1 MSAIIAVIVG
11 LVGLLVGAGAG
22 FALRRRAEVT
32 SLQEAEEQASRVIAE
47 AERRQK
53 EILLEAKEEALSVR
67 NSLESELKDRRS
79 EASRAEQR
87 LTQKEENLDRK
98 IEALDRR
105 EQSLRDREAQ
115 IEALRSEAEQL
126 RQRQAGELERVANLT
141 ASEAREQLL
150 SSIEDEIREEASR
163 RVREMEKEVEATA
176 GQRAR
181 KILATA
187 IQRYT
192 SEVTAETTV
201 SVVQIPSDEMKGRI
215 IGREGRNI
223 RAIEAATGVDL
234 IIDDTPDAVTVSA
247 FDPVR
252 REIARH
258 GAVACSCRTAASTRR
273 ASKRRSTRRERDVE
287 ATMADAAEAAA
298 VEAGVLNLHP
308 EVLKVFGRLR
318 YRTSYGQNVMRHC
331 IETGHIA
338 AMIAR
343 EIGADVEVA
352 RAGGFLHDLGKAI
365 DHEVEGTHAIIGA
378 EIARRFK
385 VKDAIAHC
393 IEAHHEEVEP
403 RTVEAVIVMMADAI
417 SGGRPG
423 ARRESLETT
432 SSGWRRSR
440 ASRASY
446 KGVESA
452 FAIQAG
458 REVRIIV
465 QPEQV
470 DDLEAMRIARDVSQK
485 IEETMEY
492 PGPDQGD
499 GRPGDARDG
508 VSLASRC
515 GCSSWETLSGTS
527 AARPCVQHASRAC
540 GANFALDYVVANGEN
555 CSGGRG
561 LTPRHADEL
570 FAAGVDVITGGN
582 HTFQHRE
589 LYPYLDEHAG
599 HHAAAELPARRPG
612 RGYRACR

>member
-1 MSAIIAVIVG
+1 MLAIVSIIVG
-11 LVGLLVGAGAG
+11 LACLLIGAGAG
-22 FALRRRAEVT
+22 FYLRRRSDGT
-32 SLQEAEEQASRVIAE
+32 SLLQAEEQSNRILAE
-47 AERRQK
+47 AETRQK
-53 EILLEAKEEALSVR
+53 ELLLAAKEENLSLR
-67 NSLESELKDRRS
+67 NQLEAELKERRA
-79 EASRAEQR
+79 EAARIEQR
-87 LTQKEENLDRK
+87 LAQKEENLDRK
-98 IEALDRR
+98 VESLERR
-105 EQSLRDREAQ
+105 EQSLRDREAS
-115 IEALRSEAEQL
+115 IEQLRTEAEEL
-126 RQRQAGELERVANLT
+126 RQRQATELERVSNLT
-141 ASEAREQLL
+141 VDEAREQLL
-150 SSIEDEIREEASR
+150 GAIEGEIREEASR

-176 GQRAR
+176 GPRAR

-192 SEVTAETTV
+192 SEVTAENTV
-201 SVVQIPSDEMKGRI
+201 SVVQIPSDDMKGRI

-252 REIARH
+252 REIARQALSMLVQDGRIH
-258 GAVACSCRTAASTRR
+258 PTRIEEAVNKAR
-273 ASKRRSTRRERDVE
+273 RDVE
-287 ATMADAAEAAA
+287 ATMQDAAEAAA

-343 EIGADVEVA
+343 EIGADVDVA
-352 RAGGFLHDLGKAI
+352 RAGGFLHDLGKAV

-378 EIARRFK
+378 DIARRFK
-385 VKDAIAHC
+385 VKDAVAHC

-423 ARRESLETT
+423 ARRESLEAYIKRLETLENIAK
-432 SSGWRRSR
+432 GH
-440 ASRASY
+440 

-465 QPEQV
+465 RPEV
-470 DDLEAMRIARDVSQK
+470 IDDLEAMRIARDVSQQ

-492 PGPDQGD
+492 PGQIKVTVV
-499 GRPGDARDG
+499 RETRATEYAR
-508 VSLASRC
+508 
-515 GCSSWETLSGTS
+515 
-527 AARPCVQHASRAC
+527 
-540 GANFALDYVVANGEN
+540 
-555 CSGGRG
+555 
-561 LTPRHADEL
+561 
-570 FAAGVDVITGGN
+570 
-582 HTFQHRE
+582 
-589 LYPYLDEHAG
+589 
-599 HHAAAELPARRPG
+599 
-612 RGYRACR
+612 

>member
-1 MSAIIAVIVG
+1 MSAILIVIVG
-11 LVGLLVGAGAG
+11 LACLLIGAAVGFLV
-22 FALRRRAEVT
+22 RRRSDGT
-32 SLQEAEEQASRVIAE
+32 SLQQAEEQASRLLAE
-47 AERRQK
+47 AETRQK
-53 EILLEAKEEALSVR
+53 ELLLAAKDEQLTLRNQLEA
-67 NSLESELKDRRS
+67 ELKERRA
-79 EASRAEQR
+79 EAARVEQR
-87 LTQKEENLDRK
+87 LAQKEENLDRK
-98 IEALDRR
+98 VESFERR
-105 EQSLRDREAQ
+105 EQSLRDREAS
-115 IEALRSEAEQL
+115 IETLRSEAEEL
-126 RQRQAGELERVANLT
+126 RLKQATELERVSNLT
-141 ASEAREQLL
+141 VDEARAQLL
-150 SSIEDEIREEASR
+150 AAIEVEVRDEGSR

-176 GQRAR
+176 GVRAR

-192 SEVTAETTV
+192 SEVTAENTV

-252 REIARH
+252 REIARQALSTLVH
-258 GAVACSCRTAASTRR
+258 DGRIHPTRIEEAVNKAR
-273 ASKRRSTRRERDVE
+273 RDVE
-287 ATMADAAEAAA
+287 ATMQDAAEAAA

-343 EIGADVEVA
+343 EIGADVDVA
-352 RAGGFLHDLGKAI
+352 RAGGFLHDLGKAV

-378 EIARRFK
+378 DIARRFK
-385 VKDAIAHC
+385 VKDPIAHC

-423 ARRESLETT
+423 ARRESLEAYIKRLETLENIAK
-432 SSGWRRSR
+432 SH
-440 ASRASY
+440 

-465 QPEQV
+465 KPEQI
-470 DDLEAMRIARDVSQK
+470 DDLEAMRIARDVSQQ

-492 PGPDQGD
+492 PGQIKVTVV
-499 GRPGDARDG
+499 RETRATEYAR
-508 VSLASRC
+508 
-515 GCSSWETLSGTS
+515 
-527 AARPCVQHASRAC
+527 
-540 GANFALDYVVANGEN
+540 
-555 CSGGRG
+555 
-561 LTPRHADEL
+561 
-570 FAAGVDVITGGN
+570 
-582 HTFQHRE
+582 
-589 LYPYLDEHAG
+589 
-599 HHAAAELPARRPG
+599 
-612 RGYRACR
+612 